1 MSDRYR
7 REEASSQRLRRKEM
21 TKVRVKCMFAG
32 FQRVSALAAGSGKG
46 VTIIARCCQRQECLF
61 SGCFVKTLTVAELS
75 KKDHDASSQILKS
88 EVKDIE
94 GSSK

>member
-1 MSDRYR
+1 M
-7 REEASSQRLRRKEM
+7 
-21 TKVRVKCMFAG
+21 
-32 FQRVSALAAGSGKG
+32 
-46 VTIIARCCQRQECLF
+46 
-61 SGCFVKTLTVAELS
+61 KTLTVAELS